1 MTKASQSFA
10 PALVDTAPEIP
21 AIELPL
27 LRQMEE
33 RAGERRHVW
42 VEEVAI
48 FHQNG
53 APSHTPWWWACH
65 YPHLAPAE
73 NESQRDSVTEPRVAR
88 YNPFGIGTRLAQLF
102 VERDREN
109 AQL

>member
-27 LRQMEE
+27 LREIEE

-42 VEEVAI
+42 LEEMVVQNDERILRKAGAARKSAI
-48 FHQNG
+48 
-53 APSHTPWWWACH
+53 
-65 YPHLAPAE
+65 
-73 NESQRDSVTEPRVAR
+73 
-88 YNPFGIGTRLAQLF
+88 
-102 VERDREN
+102 
-109 AQL
+109 